1 MIHPVK
7 VPSAGESVTEAFIG
21 EWKVHN
27 GDVVKKGQ
35 VIVDLESQK
44 ATFELE
50 AESTGRIEIKR
61 PTEGDRVTIGEVI
74 ATIDDANGKSVGAH
88 GHAPEG
94 ERRSPLQQ
102 QTFMQ
107 TSQKTSS
114 SQVGPAAR
122 RRGAEVIE
130 VPGSAP
136 EGERRSPLPATPSVQ
151 PIKYT
156 LDTARGERAE
166 KASRIR
172 KQIAQNLVTAQ
183 HTAAILTTFNE
194 VDMSAITE
202 LRKKYKDSILKKH
215 GVKIGMVGPFA
226 MAAKRALL
234 KYPLVNS
241 TFTGEEIIKR
251 DFIDLSIAVSTEK
264 GLVVPVIKDLQGL
277 DWIGFEKKLT
287 ELATKARDGKL
298 SIPEMTGGTFTITNG
313 GVFGSLL
320 ATPLLNMPQSAILGL
335 HKIEDRPV
343 ALEGKV
349 VVRPMMY
356 IALSYDHRL
365 LDGKDAIEFIVSIK
379 EAIENPSLI
388 IDESILK

>member
-1 MIHPVK
+1 
-7 VPSAGESVTEAFIG
+7 
-21 EWKVHN
+21 
-27 GDVVKKGQ
+27 
-35 VIVDLESQK
+35 
-44 ATFELE
+44 
-50 AESTGRIEIKR
+50 
-61 PTEGDRVTIGEVI
+61 
-74 ATIDDANGKSVGAH
+74 
-88 GHAPEG
+88 
-94 ERRSPLQQ
+94 
-102 QTFMQ
+102 
-107 TSQKTSS
+107 
-114 SQVGPAAR
+114 
-122 RRGAEVIE
+122 
-130 VPGSAP
+130 
-136 EGERRSPLPATPSVQ
+136 
-151 PIKYT
+151 
-156 LDTARGERAE
+156 
-166 KASRIR
+166 
-172 KQIAQNLVTAQ
+172 
-183 HTAAILTTFNE
+183 
-194 VDMSAITE
+194 MSAITE